1 MSCVLDGLE
10 EERALCEEEKLRKDK
25 IISDLEMAITLEEIS
40 WTQKSRVLWLREWD
54 KCTSFSIKWLIRVGA
69 IILSSRCWLMI

>member
-1 MSCVLDGLE
+1 LDELCVLDGLE

-40 WTQKSRVLWLREWD
+40 WMQKSRALWLREWD
-54 KCTSFSIKWLIRVGA
+54 KCTSFSIKWLI
-69 IILSSRCWLMI
+69 